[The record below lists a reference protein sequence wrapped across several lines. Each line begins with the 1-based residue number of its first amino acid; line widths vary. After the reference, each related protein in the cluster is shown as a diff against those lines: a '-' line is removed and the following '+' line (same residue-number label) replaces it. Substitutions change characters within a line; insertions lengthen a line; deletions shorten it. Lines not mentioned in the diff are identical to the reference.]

1 MKKYL
6 QKLRFWPSGGK
17 PGPAA
22 SVPEQRPNVQPM
34 PEVQPMREQDA
45 DELRREALR
54 KDDRRVE
61 EKDDSPGPNY
71 DL

>member
-6 QKLRFWPSGGK
+6 QKLPFWPSGGK

-22 SVPEQRPNVQPM
+22 SVSEQRPNVQPT
-34 PEVQPMREQDA
+34 PEQDA

-54 KDDRRVE
+54 KDDRKLE
-61 EKDDSPGPNY
+61 ERDEFPTRPKYEP
-71 DL
+71 